1 MTKQE
6 MFDKAVR
13 GLAKQCWKRAA
24 RVTDIGNSICVYQ
37 DKDGNRCAWGWI
49 DLSLTDDEG
58 GVATLKNRGIG
69 IAATLNDDELE
80 FASLLQLAHDETTN
94 CDGGQIMLDSFIAIG
109 QNHGLI
115 WPADVSLTIQ

>member
-1 MTKQE
+1 MTQQE
-6 MFDKAVR
+6 MFDLSVR
-13 GLAKQCWKRAA
+13 GLASQGWQASYVVNYGCTYHGEGGR
-24 RVTDIGNSICVYQ
+24 
-37 DKDGNRCAWGWI
+37 RCAWGWI